1 MLTRNWYDVTL
12 SLLAV
17 IPVLSQVYVIWM
29 VIKKSPKSMAEYRFF
44 LCLYTAWDMLF
55 TIVIGVLLHPSPLFP
70 APSVYA
76 NGLSTLF
83 GTSGVDVTLHVGFY
97 AAANVVMDLD
107 YCLLYRMVV
116 IMEDK
121 RPYQWF
127 VSKMG
132 YVMFWALGVLV
143 SVCVVFAL
151 SNCFLVQRNHL
162 EHFSDYPGVVDLIP
176 RNAIVIYMEK
186 RLASTHWIMMGL
198 FGGLLVSELVSLGVV
213 FKVLRT
219 LRRNAGNF
227 SKKTYRLHLQLTALL
242 LLQLSTP
249 IIFVVFPLVVTIFS
263 VVLETTLTQMH
274 AKVGFLLLA
283 LYAPV
288 NSLLVIV
295 FVGPYRRYTASQVLT
310 VVRALVKP
318 FANANVEDASA
329 SRPKVV
335 VAAATPC
342 RSLRP

>member
-17 IPVLSQVYVIWM
+17 ISVLSQIYVIWM

-83 GTSGVDVTLHVGFY
+83 GTSGVGVTLHVGFY

-143 SVCVVFAL
+143 SVC
-151 SNCFLVQRNHL
+151 NHL

-186 RLASTHWIMMGL
+186 YLASTHWIMMGL

-213 FKVLRT
+213 FMVLRT

-242 LLQLSTP
+242 LLQ
-249 IIFVVFPLVVTIFS
+249 
-263 VVLETTLTQMH
+263 
-274 AKVGFLLLA
+274 
-283 LYAPV
+283 
-288 NSLLVIV
+288 
-295 FVGPYRRYTASQVLT
+295 
-310 VVRALVKP
+310 
-318 FANANVEDASA
+318 
-329 SRPKVV
+329 
-335 VAAATPC
+335 
-342 RSLRP
+342 